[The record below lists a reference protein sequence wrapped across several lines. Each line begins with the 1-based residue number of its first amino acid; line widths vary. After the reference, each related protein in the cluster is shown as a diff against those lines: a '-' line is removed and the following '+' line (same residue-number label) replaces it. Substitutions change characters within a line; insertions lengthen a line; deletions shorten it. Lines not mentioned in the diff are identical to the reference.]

1 MIERMLISIFSPTK
15 NRATS
20 FMPQLLAS
28 IIAQKIP
35 SDWSLEW
42 VVCDDGS
49 TEHELQALKSLL
61 SSALFETQLIER
73 PVSLGVSEGRNDAY
87 RACRGEFILDVDDD
101 DLLTDDAVALRVSHL
116 IETGAAWSFT
126 NAYQVSEDLV
136 MQEGRHF
143 IENWNHNSLSQ
154 AEVLRLLL
162 NHKAFFWAST
172 RTYRAGALGSDADF
186 IAWKPKYVVA
196 QDLEHWINLTVHIGP
211 PVHLNAFTVL
221 WREKEH
227 SHGINGKR
235 SGLQAELIAD
245 IQREWAAY
253 A

>member
-1 MIERMLISIFSPTK
+1 MLISIFSPTK

-28 IIAQKIP
+28 ISAQKIP
-35 SDWSLEW
+35 SDWSIEW

-49 TEHELQALKSLL
+49 AEPELQALKALL
-61 SSALFETQLIER
+61 SSAPFATRLIEHS
-73 PVSLGVSEGRNDAY
+73 VSLGVSEGRNDAY
-87 RACRGEFILDVDDD
+87 RACSGDFILDVDDD
-101 DLLTDDAVALRVSHL
+101 DMLTDDAVALRVNHL

-126 NAYQVSEDLV
+126 DAYQISENGV
-136 MQEGRHF
+136 MQDGRHF

-162 NHKAFFWAST
+162 SHQAFFWAST
-172 RTYRAGALGSDADF
+172 RTYRAGALGSGAEF

-211 PVHLNAFTVL
+211 PVHLNAFTIL

-227 SHGINGKR
+227 SHGIDGKR

-245 IQREWAAY
+245 IQRKWAAY